1 MSLYRLDYATP
12 TGQILAPV
20 KDRIMTSSDY
30 LSRHAQTARR
40 HAIELSTAEGEDRC
54 ILITRIGKSGQT
66 KPTMLVLPGGRVVY
80 TDGRGRPASGGRR

>member
-20 KDRIMTSSDY
+20 KDSIMTSSDY

-40 HAIELSTAEGEDRC
+40 KAVELSTAPGEDRC
-54 ILITRIGKSGQT
+54 VLITRIGKSGQT
-66 KPTMLVLPGGRVVY
+66 KPTMLVLPGGRVLY
-80 TDGRGRPASGGRR
+80 TDARGRPRQGR